1 MLDRLLRS
9 KEERAITYQSLFLT
23 DQMFTGATRS
33 GVPMNSHEAMKVG
46 VVYAAVRLIA
56 DSISTLPVATYVR
69 RGDQRFP
76 APRPTW
82 LDYPEPDRAVGRID
96 HFQMVLLSLLIDGNA
111 YVRKLRNQSGELI
124 ALKVLDPTRME
135 PRINRDGM
143 VEFVWDLNRVLT
155 HDEIL
160 WIPDI
165 LRPGAIKGMSRVTE
179 LKEVLGISRA
189 LDDFSARFFG
199 SGTLSSG
206 IIEVPGD
213 MTEEQAVRLKDQFE
227 KGSKG
232 LRNAHRPAIL
242 TAGAKFQKIASDPQ
256 QSQLVESREFAV
268 IEVARI
274 FKIQPA
280 LLGVMQ
286 SGSMS
291 YASVEQQHIQFVTL
305 TLRPYI
311 SKIEEQ
317 YSRLLPGEAF
327 IRFNME
333 GLLRGDL
340 ASRFAAYSQGIQAGF
355 LSINDIR
362 TLEDLPPIES
372 DSAQI
377 PRVPLANVDLAAA
390 NIVET
395 EKRVKMAVDL
405 INVGFTPSD
414 VLASLN
420 LAPMVHT
427 GLPSVQLQNA
437 AAQSEVDVSDVY
449 PADRDLDQ
457 VDEERDIAGD
467 IAAALSA
474 TLRELPQPV
483 VNVSIPETPARR
495 KRITRDE
502 NGEIAEIIED

>member
-1 MLDRLLRS
+1 MLGRLFKS
-9 KEERAITYQSLFLT
+9 DEERAVTYQSLFLT
-23 DQMFTGATRS
+23 DQMFTAATRS
-33 GVPMNSHEAMKVG
+33 GVAMNAHEAMKVG
-46 VVYAAVRLIA
+46 VVYAAIRLIA
-56 DSISTLPVATYVR
+56 DSISTLPVGTFVR

-76 APRPTW
+76 AERPMW
-82 LDYPEPDRAVGRID
+82 LDYPEPDRGIGRID
-96 HFQMVLLSLLIDGNA
+96 HFQMVLMSIALNGNA
-111 YVRKLRNQSGELI
+111 YVRKLRNPAGELI

-135 PRINRDGM
+135 PRMGPDGM
-143 VEFVWDLNRVLT
+143 VQFVWDSNRIFT
-155 HDEIL
+155 HEEIL

-165 LRPGAIKGMSRVTE
+165 LRPGSVKGMSRVDE

-213 MTEEQAVRLKDQFE
+213 MTEEQATRLKDQFE
-227 KGSKG
+227 KNSKG
-232 LRNAHRPAIL
+232 LKHAHRPNIL
-242 TAGAKFQKIASDPQ
+242 TGGAKFQKMTSDPQ

-311 SKIEEQ
+311 AKIEEQ
-317 YSRLLPGEAF
+317 YSRLLPGETF

-340 ASRFAAYSQGIQAGF
+340 SSRFAAYSQGIQAGF

-362 TLEDLPPIES
+362 SLEDLAPIDS
-372 DSAQI
+372 DSASI
-377 PRVPLANVDLAAA
+377 PRVPLANVDLGAA

-395 EKRVKMAVDL
+395 EKRVMMAVRL
-405 INVGFTPSD
+405 INVGFDPAAVMQALD
-414 VLASLN
+414 L
-420 LAPMVHT
+420 PGMDHT
-427 GLPSVQLQNA
+427 GIPSVQLQGLPQMVESDLVQDYTRTVDESDVDV
-437 AAQSEVDVSDVY
+437 AAQVSE
-449 PADRDLDQ
+449 
-457 VDEERDIAGD
+457 
-467 IAAALSA
+467 ALA
-474 TLRELPQPV
+474 TALRSMPQPV
-483 VNVSIPETPARR
+483 VNVQVPKQPARTR
-495 KRITRDE
+495 KVNRDAEGNIT
-502 NGEIAEIIED
+502 EIVEE

>member
-1 MLDRLLRS
+1 MLNRLLQS

-56 DSISTLPVATYVR
+56 DSISTLPVNTYER
-69 RGDQRFP
+69 RGLQRFP
-76 APRPTW
+76 APRPDW

-96 HFQMVLLSLLIDGNA
+96 HFQMVLISLLIDGNA
-111 YVRKLRNQSGELI
+111 YVRKLYAPNGELI
-124 ALKVLDPTRME
+124 ALKVLDPLRIE
-135 PRINRDGM
+135 PRINNDGM
-143 VEFVWDLNRVLT
+143 IEFVWDSSRILT
-155 HDEIL
+155 HDEIM

-165 LRPGAIKGMSRVTE
+165 LRPGAVKGLSRVSE

-242 TAGAKFQKIASDPQ
+242 TAGAKFQKIGTDPQ
-256 QSQLVESREFAV
+256 ESQLVQSREFAV

-280 LLGVMQ
+280 LLGVM
-286 SGSMS
+286 SAGSMS

-317 YSRLLPGEAF
+317 YSRLMPGESF
-327 IRFNME
+327 LRFNME

-340 ASRFAAYSQGIQAGF
+340 ASRFTAYSQGIQAGF

-362 TLEDLPPIES
+362 ALEDLPPIDSE
-372 DSAQI
+372 SAQV

-395 EKRVKMAVDL
+395 EKRINMAVRL
-405 INVGFTPSD
+405 INVGFDPAE
-414 VLASLN
+414 VLSSLD
-420 LAPMVHT
+420 LPEIDHT

-437 AAQSEVDVSDVY
+437 AQHTEADVEEVY
-449 PADRDLDQ
+449 P
-457 VDEERDIAGD
+457 
-467 IAAALSA
+467 
-474 TLRELPQPV
+474 
-483 VNVSIPETPARR
+483 
-495 KRITRDE
+495 
-502 NGEIAEIIED
+502 

>member
-1 MLDRLLRS
+1 MLNRLLQS

-33 GVPMNSHEAMKVG
+33 GVAMNSHEAMKVG

-56 DSISTLPVATYVR
+56 DSIATLPVGTFER
-69 RGDQRFP
+69 RDDQRFP
-76 APRPTW
+76 SRRPDW

-96 HFQMVLLSLLIDGNA
+96 HFQMVLMSLLIDGNA
-111 YVRKLRNQSGELI
+111 YVRKLYNDSGDLI
-124 ALKVLDPTRME
+124 ALKVLDPTRIE
-135 PRINRDGM
+135 PRVSNEGM
-143 VEFVWDLNRVLT
+143 IEFIWNSTRILS

-165 LRPGAIKGMSRVTE
+165 LRPGAVKGLSRVSE

-232 LRNAHRPAIL
+232 LRNAHRPAVL

-256 QSQLVESREFAV
+256 ESQLVQSREFAV
-268 IEVARI
+268 VEVARI

-286 SGSMS
+286 PGAMS

-327 IRFNME
+327 LRFNME

-340 ASRFAAYSQGIQAGF
+340 ASRFNAYSQGIQAGF

-362 TLEDLPPIES
+362 TLEDLTPIDSES
-372 DSAQI
+372 AMV

-395 EKRVKMAVDL
+395 EKRIGMAVRL
-405 INVGFTPSD
+405 IQVGFDPAE
-414 VLASLN
+414 VLQSLN
-420 LAPMVHT
+420 LPDVAHT

-437 AAQSEVDVSDVY
+437 GQETEVDISEVYLGNRATDV
-449 PADRDLDQ
+449 AQ
-457 VDEERDIAGD
+457 EERDVAE
-467 IAAALSA
+467 
-474 TLRELPQPV
+474 ELM
-483 VNVSIPETPARR
+483 
-495 KRITRDE
+495 
-502 NGEIAEIIED
+502 

>member
-1 MLDRLLRS
+1 MLGRLFKS
-9 KEERAITYQSLFLT
+9 EEERAISYQSLFLT
-23 DQMFTGATRS
+23 DQMFTAATRS
-33 GVPMNSHEAMKVG
+33 GVPMNTHEAMKVG

-56 DSISTLPVATYVR
+56 DSISTLPIGAYVR

-76 APRPTW
+76 APNPSW
-82 LDYPEPDRAVGRID
+82 LDYPEPDRGIGRID
-96 HFQMVLLSLLIDGNA
+96 HFQMVLVSLLLNGNA
-111 YVRKLRNQSGELI
+111 YVRKLRNPSGQLV
-124 ALKVLDPTRME
+124 ALKVLDPLRVE
-135 PRINRDGM
+135 PRMAQDGT
-143 VEFVWDLNRVLT
+143 VQFVWDSSRVLT
-155 HDEIL
+155 SEDVM

-165 LRPGAIKGMSRVTE
+165 LRPGAVKGTSRVEE

-206 IIEVPGD
+206 IIEVPNE

-227 KGSKG
+227 KNSKG
-232 LRNAHRPAIL
+232 LKHAHRPNIL
-242 TAGAKFQKIASDPQ
+242 TGGAKFQKMTSDPQ

-286 SGSMS
+286 AGAMS
-291 YASVEQQHIQFVTL
+291 YASVEQQHMQFVTL

-317 YSRLLPGEAF
+317 YSRLIAGDTF
-327 IRFNME
+327 IKFNME

-340 ASRFAAYSQGIQAGF
+340 TSRFAAYSQGIQAGF

-362 TLEDLPPIES
+362 AIEDLTPIDSE
-372 DSAQI
+372 SAQV

-395 EKRVKMAVDL
+395 EKRILMAVRL
-405 INVGFTPSD
+405 INVGFDPESALIAMGLPK
-414 VLASLN
+414 VEHS
-420 LAPMVHT
+420 
-427 GLPSVQLQNA
+427 GLPSVQLQ
-437 AAQSEVDVSDVY
+437 
-449 PADRDLDQ
+449 
-457 VDEERDIAGD
+457 G
-467 IAAALSA
+467 
-474 TLRELPQPV
+474 LPQIV
-483 VNVSIPETPARR
+483 EAGVQGDYT
-495 KRITRDE
+495 
-502 NGEIAEIIED
+502 

>member
-1 MLDRLLRS
+1 MLGRLL
-9 KEERAITYQSLFLT
+9 KPQEERAITYQSLFLT
-23 DQMFTGATRS
+23 DQMFTAATRS
-33 GVPMNSHEAMKVG
+33 GVPMSAHEAMKVG
-46 VVYAAVRLIA
+46 VVYAAIRLIA
-56 DSISTLPVATYVR
+56 DSISTLPVGTFVR

-76 APRPTW
+76 AERPMW
-82 LDYPEPDRAVGRID
+82 LDYPEPDRGIGRID
-96 HFQMVLLSLLIDGNA
+96 HFQMVLMSIALNGNA
-111 YVRKLRNQSGELI
+111 YVRKLRNPAGELI

-135 PRINRDGM
+135 PRMGTDGM
-143 VEFVWDLNRVLT
+143 VQFVWDSNKIFT
-155 HDEIL
+155 HEEIL

-165 LRPGAIKGMSRVTE
+165 LRPGSVKGMSRVDE

-213 MTEEQAVRLKDQFE
+213 MTEEQATRLKDQFE
-227 KGSKG
+227 KNSKG
-232 LRNAHRPAIL
+232 LKHAHRPNIL
-242 TAGAKFQKIASDPQ
+242 TGGAKFQKMTSDPQ

-311 SKIEEQ
+311 AKIEEQ
-317 YSRLLPGEAF
+317 YSRLLPGETF

-340 ASRFAAYSQGIQAGF
+340 SSRFAAYSQGIQAGF

-362 TLEDLPPIES
+362 SLEDLAPIDS
-372 DSAQI
+372 DSASI
-377 PRVPLANVDLAAA
+377 PRVPLANVDLGAA

-395 EKRVKMAVDL
+395 EKRVMMAVRL
-405 INVGFTPSD
+405 INVGFDPAA
-414 VLASLN
+414 VMQALN
-420 LAPMVHT
+420 LPGMDHT
-427 GLPSVQLQNA
+427 GLPSVQLQGLPQIVEA
-437 AAQSEVDVSDVY
+437 GVESDYTRTVDEPDVDVAAQVSE
-449 PADRDLDQ
+449 
-457 VDEERDIAGD
+457 
-467 IAAALSA
+467 ALA
-474 TLRELPQPV
+474 TALRSLPQPV
-483 VNVSIPETPARR
+483 VNVQVPEQPARTR
-495 KRITRDE
+495 KVNRDADGNIT
-502 NGEIAEIIED
+502 EIVEE

>member
-1 MLDRLLRS
+1 MLGRLFKS
-9 KEERAITYQSLFLT
+9 DEERAITYQSLFLT
-23 DQMFTGATRS
+23 DQMFTAATRS
-33 GVPMNSHEAMKVG
+33 GVPMNAHEAMKVG
-46 VVYAAVRLIA
+46 VVYAAIRLIA
-56 DSISTLPVATYVR
+56 DSISTLPVATFVR

-76 APRPTW
+76 TERPMW
-82 LDYPEPDRAVGRID
+82 LDYPEPDRGIGRID
-96 HFQMVLLSLLIDGNA
+96 HFQMVLMSIALNGNA
-111 YVRKLRNQSGELI
+111 YVRKLRNPAGELI

-135 PRINRDGM
+135 PRMGPDGM
-143 VEFVWDLNRVLT
+143 VQFVWDSNRIFT
-155 HDEIL
+155 HEEIM

-165 LRPGAIKGMSRVTE
+165 LRPGSVKGMSRVDE

-206 IIEVPGD
+206 IIEVPGE
-213 MTEEQAVRLKDQFE
+213 MTEEQATRLKDQFE
-227 KGSKG
+227 KNSKG
-232 LRNAHRPAIL
+232 LKHAHRPNIL
-242 TAGAKFQKIASDPQ
+242 TGGAKFQKMTTDPQ

-286 SGSMS
+286 AGSMS

-311 SKIEEQ
+311 AKIEEQ
-317 YSRLLPGEAF
+317 YSRLLPGETF

-340 ASRFAAYSQGIQAGF
+340 SSRFAAYSQGIQAGF

-362 TLEDLPPIES
+362 SLEDLAPIES
-372 DSAQI
+372 DSASI
-377 PRVPLANVDLAAA
+377 PRVPLANVDLGAA

-395 EKRVKMAVDL
+395 EKRVMMATRL
-405 INVGFTPSD
+405 INVGFDPAD
-414 VLASLN
+414 VLVSLN
-420 LAPMVHT
+420 LPPMDHT

-437 AAQSEVDVSDVY
+437 AQQSEFDTSDVY
-449 PADRDLDQ
+449 PADRALDEPDVDVAAQ
-457 VDEERDIAGD
+457 VSE
-467 IAAALSA
+467 ALA
-474 TLRELPQPV
+474 TALRSMPQPV
-483 VNVSIPETPARR
+483 VNVQVPEQPARTR
-495 KRITRDE
+495 KVNRDAEGNIT
-502 NGEIAEIIED
+502 EIVEE

>member
-1 MLDRLLRS
+1 MLGRLFKS
-9 KEERAITYQSLFLT
+9 DEERAITYQSLFLT
-23 DQMFTGATRS
+23 DQMFTAATRS
-33 GVPMNSHEAMKVG
+33 GVAMNAHEAMKVG
-46 VVYAAVRLIA
+46 VVYAAIRLIA
-56 DSISTLPVATYVR
+56 DSISTLPVGTFVR

-76 APRPTW
+76 ADRPMW
-82 LDYPEPDRAVGRID
+82 LDYPEPDRGIGRID
-96 HFQMVLLSLLIDGNA
+96 HFQMVLMSIALNGNA
-111 YVRKLRNQSGELI
+111 YVRKLRSPSGELI

-135 PRINRDGM
+135 PRMGPDGM
-143 VEFVWDLNRVLT
+143 VQFVWDSNKIFT
-155 HDEIL
+155 HEEIL

-165 LRPGAIKGMSRVTE
+165 LRPGSVKGMSRVDE

-213 MTEEQAVRLKDQFE
+213 MTEEQATRLKDQFE
-227 KGSKG
+227 KNSKG
-232 LRNAHRPAIL
+232 LKHAHRPNIL
-242 TAGAKFQKIASDPQ
+242 TGGAKFQKMTSDPQ

-311 SKIEEQ
+311 AKIEEQ
-317 YSRLLPGEAF
+317 YSRLLPGENF

-340 ASRFAAYSQGIQAGF
+340 SSRFAAYSQGIQAGF

-362 TLEDLPPIES
+362 SLEDLAPIES
-372 DSAQI
+372 DSASI
-377 PRVPLANVDLAAA
+377 PRVPLANVDLGAA

-395 EKRVKMAVDL
+395 EKRVMMAVRL
-405 INVGFTPSD
+405 INVGFDPAAVMQALD
-414 VLASLN
+414 L
-420 LAPMVHT
+420 PGMDHT
-427 GLPSVQLQNA
+427 GLPSVQLQ
-437 AAQSEVDVSDVY
+437 
-449 PADRDLDQ
+449 
-457 VDEERDIAGD
+457 G
-467 IAAALSA
+467 
-474 TLRELPQPV
+474 LPQIV
-483 VNVSIPETPARR
+483 EAGVGSDYA
-495 KRITRDE
+495 
-502 NGEIAEIIED
+502 

>member
-1 MLDRLLRS
+1 MLGRLFNRNG
-9 KEERAITYQSLFLT
+9 EERAITYQSLFLT

-33 GVPMNSHEAMKVG
+33 GVAMNAHEAMKVG

-56 DSISTLPVATYVR
+56 DSISTLPIGTYVR

-76 APRPTW
+76 ADRPMW
-82 LDYPEPDRAVGRID
+82 LDYPEPDRGIGRSD
-96 HFQMVLLSLLIDGNA
+96 HFQMVLMSLLISGNA
-111 YVRKLRNQSGELI
+111 YVRKLRNPAGELV
-124 ALKVLDPTRME
+124 ALKVLDPLRME
-135 PRINRDGM
+135 PRMGPDGM
-143 VEFVWDLNRVLT
+143 VQFVWDSSRILT
-155 HDEIL
+155 HDEIM

-165 LRPGAIKGMSRVTE
+165 LRPGAVKGMSRVDE

-227 KGSKG
+227 KNSQG
-232 LRNAHRPAIL
+232 LKHAHRPNIL
-242 TAGAKFQKIASDPQ
+242 TAGAKYQKMTSDPQ

-286 SGSMS
+286 AGSMS

-311 SKIEEQ
+311 AKIEEQ
-317 YSRLLPGEAF
+317 YSRLLPGEVF
-327 IRFNME
+327 VKFNME

-340 ASRFAAYSQGIQAGF
+340 SSRFAAYSQGIQAGF

-362 TLEDLPPIES
+362 ALEDLAPIES
-372 DSAQI
+372 DSARM
-377 PRVPLANVDLAAA
+377 PRVPLANVDLGAA
-390 NIVET
+390 NVVET
-395 EKRVKMAVDL
+395 EKRVMMATRL
-405 INVGFTPSD
+405 INVGFDPAD
-414 VLASLN
+414 VLSSLN
-420 LAPMVHT
+420 LPEMSHT

-437 AAQSEVDVSDVY
+437 AQQSEVDIGDTYDVERSADEPDAEDNVSQL
-449 PADRDLDQ
+449 AEAL
-457 VDEERDIAGD
+457 
-467 IAAALSA
+467 AASI
-474 TLRELPQPV
+474 RSMPQPV
-483 VNVSIPETPARR
+483 VNVQVPEQPARTR
-495 KRITRDE
+495 KVNRDSDG
-502 NGEIAEIIED
+502 NIVEIVEE

>member
-1 MLDRLLRS
+1 MLNRLLQP
-9 KEERAITYQSLFLT
+9 KEERAISYQSLFLT

-33 GVPMNSHEAMKVG
+33 GVAMNAHEAMKVG

-56 DSISTLPVATYVR
+56 DSIATLPVATYER

-76 APRPTW
+76 TTRPMW
-82 LDYPEPDRAVGRID
+82 LDYPEPDRGVGRID
-96 HFQMVLLSLLIDGNA
+96 HFQMVLMSLLISGNA
-111 YVRKLRNQSGELI
+111 YVRKLRNPLGELV
-124 ALKVLDPTRME
+124 ALKVLDPSRME
-135 PRINRDGM
+135 PRMGPDGM
-143 VEFVWDLNRVLT
+143 VQFVWDSNRVLSS
-155 HDEIL
+155 DEIM

-165 LRPGAIKGMSRVTE
+165 LRPGSVKGMSRVDE

-213 MTEEQAVRLKDQFE
+213 MTQEQAERLKDQFE
-227 KGSKG
+227 KNSKG
-232 LRNAHRPAIL
+232 LKHAHRPNIL
-242 TAGAKFQKIASDPQ
+242 TGGAKFQKMTSDPQ

-317 YSRLLPGEAF
+317 YSRLLPGDAF

-362 TLEDLPPIES
+362 ALEDLAPIDS

-377 PRVPLANVDLAAA
+377 PRVPLANVDLGAA
-390 NIVET
+390 NVVET
-395 EKRVKMAVDL
+395 EKRVMMAVRL
-405 INVGFTPSD
+405 INVGFDPAAVMQALDLPTVEHS
-414 VLASLN
+414 
-420 LAPMVHT
+420 
-427 GLPSVQLQNA
+427 GLPSVQLQ
-437 AAQSEVDVSDVY
+437 
-449 PADRDLDQ
+449 
-457 VDEERDIAGD
+457 G
-467 IAAALSA
+467 
-474 TLRELPQPV
+474 LPQIV
-483 VNVSIPETPARR
+483 EADVKGDYA
-495 KRITRDE
+495 
-502 NGEIAEIIED
+502 